1 MQSGTAAAYG
11 GHASRDSRVPV
22 TITGGCDI
30 VTGDW
35 SSYLDGYSTT
45 SPAELDVDH
54 TVALAEAWDS
64 GAWAWDTPRRQAF
77 ANDLDTPGALRAVS
91 AAENQRKSDRGHQDR
106 RGSCHLRRHR
116 QRGVRPVLPRRLRPG
131 ATTTTLRSSNRWPTP
146 PPTPPSPMP

>member
-45 SPAELDVDH
+45 SPAELEVDH

-64 GAWAWDTPRRQAF
+64 GAWAWDTRGARRSP
-77 ANDLDTPGALRAVS
+77 TTS
-91 AAENQRKSDRGHQDR
+91 T
-106 RGSCHLRRHR
+106 
-116 QRGVRPVLPRRLRPG
+116 RPG
-131 ATTTTLRSSNRWPTP
+131 RSGR
-146 PPTPPSPMP
+146 